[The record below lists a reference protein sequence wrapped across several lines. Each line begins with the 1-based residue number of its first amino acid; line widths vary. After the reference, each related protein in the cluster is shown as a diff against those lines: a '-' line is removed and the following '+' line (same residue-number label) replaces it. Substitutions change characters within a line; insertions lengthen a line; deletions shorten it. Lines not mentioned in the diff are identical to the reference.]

1 MPTYKYKA
9 INGAGKTVSGIVD
22 AENPTLAGGVL
33 KVRGLVPLDVA
44 PVAGGGGNA
53 DGMQGWLR
61 ALDSMLRKRI
71 PPSVVAGAVRQLS
84 TLLAAGLPLDT
95 SLSTMIGKGD
105 RSGPMHQV
113 LVQIRD
119 HVREGGELADAF
131 KAHPRLFGETFVTMV
146 RAGEASGSLDIVME
160 RLAEHLEQQLAMSR
174 KIRATLAYPSFML
187 AVGIA
192 VVAFLLAFVI
202 PKITQIFVDMDR
214 ALPLPTQILIGAS
227 DLLRGYWPLL
237 VLIIAS
243 VTFGFW
249 RFAVSVRGRRM
260 VHETMLRLPILGRV
274 VRLIAVGRVCKTLG
288 LLLKNEVSLVPALD
302 IVRSVAGNA
311 LLEDAVV
318 EMHKGVQE
326 GKSLWEFM
334 EAAPIFPETA
344 VQMVSAGER
353 SGNLPKM
360 LLVVAGDC
368 ENQVDNLLQVLMSLL
383 EPVMILVMSV
393 LVGFVVMAI
402 ILPIFEMSNLV
413 G

>member
-1 MPTYKYKA
+1 MPSFKYKA
-9 INGAGKTVSGIVD
+9 INAAGKTVGGVVE
-22 AENPTLAGGVL
+22 AESASLAGGIL
-33 KVRGLVPLDVA
+33 KVRGLVPLDVS
-44 PVAGGGGNA
+44 PVARGGARKGA
-53 DGMQGWLR
+53 LGWLSSLDD
-61 ALDSMLRKRI
+61 ALRRRV
-71 PPSVVAGAVRQLS
+71 PASVVTGAVRQLA

-95 SLSTMIGKGD
+95 SLATMIGKG
-105 RSGPMHQV
+105 RGGAMHQV

-119 HVREGGELADAF
+119 HVREGGELASAF
-131 KAHPRLFGETFVTMV
+131 EQHPRLFGETFVTMV

-187 AVGIA
+187 VVGIG

-214 ALPLPTQILIGAS
+214 ALPLPTQLLIAMS
-227 DLLRGYWPLL
+227 DILRGYWPLMLLFIGGVGAL
-237 VLIIAS
+237 V
-243 VTFGFW
+243 W
-249 RFAVSVRGRRM
+249 RFAHTPKGRRF
-260 VHETMLRLPILGRV
+260 VHKAMLRTPLVGRV
-274 VRLIAVGRVCKTLG
+274 VRLMAVGRVTKTLG
-288 LLLKNEVSLVPALD
+288 LLLKNEVSLVPALN

-311 LLEDAVV
+311 MLEDVV
-318 EMHKGVQE
+318 ARMHKGVQE

-353 SGNLPKM
+353 SGNLTGM
-360 LLVVAGDC
+360 LLVVAKDC
-368 ENQVDNLLQVLMSLL
+368 ENQVDSLLQVLMSLL

>member
-1 MPTYKYKA
+1 MPSFKYKA
-9 INGAGKTVSGIVD
+9 INAAGKTVGGVVE
-22 AENPTLAGGVL
+22 AESASLAGGIL

-44 PVAGGGGNA
+44 PVARGAARKGA
-53 DGMQGWLR
+53 LGWISS
-61 ALDSMLRKRI
+61 LDDALRKRV
-71 PPSVVAGAVRQLS
+71 PASVVTGAVRQLA

-95 SLSTMIGKGD
+95 SLATMIGKG
-105 RSGPMHQV
+105 RGGAMHQV

-119 HVREGGELADAF
+119 HVREGGELASAF
-131 KAHPRLFGETFVTMV
+131 EQHPRLFGETFVTMV

-187 AVGIA
+187 VVGIG

-202 PKITQIFVDMDR
+202 PKITQIFVDMGR
-214 ALPLPTQILIGAS
+214 ALPLPTQLLIATS
-227 DLLRGYWPLL
+227 DILRGYWPLMLLFIGGLGAL
-237 VLIIAS
+237 V
-243 VTFGFW
+243 W
-249 RFAVSVRGRRM
+249 RFAHTPKGRRF
-260 VHETMLRLPILGRV
+260 VHKAMLRTPLVGRV
-274 VRLIAVGRVCKTLG
+274 VRLMAVGRVSKTLG
-288 LLLKNEVSLVPALD
+288 LLLKNEVSLVPALN

-311 LLEDAVV
+311 MLEDVV
-318 EMHKGVQE
+318 ARMHKGVQE

-353 SGNLPKM
+353 SGNLPGM
-360 LLVVAGDC
+360 LLVVAKDC
-368 ENQVDNLLQVLMSLL
+368 ENQVDSLLQVLMSLL
-383 EPVMILVMSV
+383 EPVMILIMSV

>member
-1 MPTYKYKA
+1 MPTFKYKA
-9 INGAGKTVSGIVD
+9 INATGRTVSGIID
-22 AENPTLAGGVL
+22 AENASLAGGIL

-44 PVAGGGGNA
+44 PAMSKARGN
-53 DGMQGWLR
+53 GLRGWMT
-61 ALDSMLRKRI
+61 ALDATLRKRV
-71 PPSVVAGAVRQLS
+71 PSAVVAGSVRQLS

-105 RSGPMHQV
+105 RVGPMQHV

-119 HVREGGELADAF
+119 HVREGGELASAF
-131 KAHPRLFGETFVTMV
+131 EEHPRLFGETFVTMV

-202 PKITQIFVDMDR
+202 PKITQIFVDMKR

-227 DLLRGYWPLL
+227 DMLRGYWPLL
-237 VLIIAS
+237 LLALAAVA
-243 VTFGFW
+243 FGFW
-249 RFAVSVRGRRM
+249 RFSSSARGRRV
-260 VHETMLRLPILGRV
+260 VHETLLRLPLIGRL
-274 VRLIAVGRVCKTLG
+274 VRLMAVGRVCKTLG
-288 LLLKNEVSLVPALD
+288 LLLKNEVSLVPALH
-302 IVRSVAGNA
+302 IVRSVAGNV
-311 LLEDAVV
+311 LLEEAVA

-368 ENQVDNLLQVLMSLL
+368 ENQVDSMLQVLMSLL
-383 EPVMILVMSV
+383 EPAMILVMSV